1 MYVFMYV
8 CNVMLWYGML
18 WYVMLWYVMVCMY
31 VYAALLLQ
39 KFNMVKSQ
47 LAAQPLEIR
56 SGFALREGRSKWWT
70 WSTCKDLYRLIR
82 V

>member
-31 VYAALLLQ
+31 VCMYMLHYCYKNSIWLNPNWLPNLSRFGPALPC
-39 KFNMVKSQ
+39 VK
-47 LAAQPLEIR
+47 
-56 SGFALREGRSKWWT
+56 EGANGGHGRHVKT
-70 WSTCKDLYRLIR
+70 YIG
-82 V
+82 